1 MTTPDLGT
9 DLGHVASATDAGSAS
24 KVSSKL
30 ENLTT
35 LRLYRNAASSS
46 SLINAPMVDGA
57 KTLHPAT
64 TRIMPRMV

>member
-1 MTTPDLGT
+1 MTTPDLVM
-9 DLGHVASATDAGSAS
+9 DLGHVASAMVAGSVS

-35 LRLYRNAASSS
+35 LQLYRNAASSS
-46 SLINAPMVDGA
+46 SLINVPMGDGA

>member
-1 MTTPDLGT
+1 MTTPDLGM
-9 DLGHVASATDAGSAS
+9 DLGHVASAMVAGSAS

-35 LRLYRNAASSS
+35 LQLYRNAASSS
-46 SLINAPMVDGA
+46 SLINVPMGDGA